1 MIRQCAWCLK
11 LMGETPPLSDK
22 NVTHG
27 ICKECED
34 KLMKDIEKIHKKMG
48 VK

>member
-1 MIRQCAWCLK
+1 MIRQCAWCL
-11 LMGETPPLSDK
+11 LILGEVSPLSDK

-34 KLMKDIEKIHKKMG
+34 KLMKNLEKVNKKIG
-48 VK
+48 A